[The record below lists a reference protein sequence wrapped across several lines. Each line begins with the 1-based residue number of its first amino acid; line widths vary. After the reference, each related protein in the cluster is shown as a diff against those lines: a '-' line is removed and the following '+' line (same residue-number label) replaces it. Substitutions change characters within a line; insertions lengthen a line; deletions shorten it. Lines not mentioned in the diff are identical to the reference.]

1 MKSLLPPP
9 GVNDSFIGAG
19 SPPAPSAPRPPS
31 VSAAVVD
38 DGHATPTLDS
48 PLDSADILDNDPADE
63 GCPPDIMAN
72 SRVANAAGAAL
83 RARHPHEAAD
93 YRSPAPST
101 QVPSGRNVTP
111 NTYVPSFFS
120 RSPPTLRQTTI
131 AESLGSGGNS
141 LGHGGAA
148 SLGCGGNSLDCS
160 GAAGKPNDVTVPT
173 MGGPI
178 ITP

>member
-1 MKSLLPPP
+1 MTASSVLALLPLPLP
-9 GVNDSFIGAG
+9 
-19 SPPAPSAPRPPS
+19 PRPPS

-38 DGHATPTLDS
+38 DGHAAPTLDS
-48 PLDSADILDNDPADE
+48 PLDSADILDDDPVDE

-72 SRVANAAGAAL
+72 SRAAHAAGAAL
-83 RARHPHEAAD
+83 HARHPHEAAD
-93 YRSPAPST
+93 YRSTASST

-131 AESLGSGGNS
+131 TESPGSGGNS

-148 SLGCGGNSLDCS
+148 SLGCGGISLDRG

-178 ITP
+178 VTP